1 MRKQCG
7 PANLFATE
15 RYHLPA
21 RCAKLG
27 AMTHETRI
35 KALYEAAFRLAERQP
50 WREVTLSAIAA
61 EAGLNL
67 AQLASDGV
75 GKVDLLRGFSRDM
88 DHRLLQSLESDP
100 LDGEPHDRLFDV
112 MLRRIELLTPHKAAL
127 KSIAAAP
134 ADGPSEFLSL
144 LASAMDTQA
153 WLLAAAGL
161 ETPGARGELHR
172 LGLAKIYADT
182 LRVWLDDDDPGMAR
196 TMATLDRGLRDGE
209 AWLKRLEIPLAMCKG
224 FAGALRAYR
233 AERNARRTPP
243 DTNQTTDA
251 TAD

>member
-1 MRKQCG
+1 MSDE
-7 PANLFATE
+7 N
-15 RYHLPA
+15 
-21 RCAKLG
+21 
-27 AMTHETRI
+27 RI
-35 KALYEAAFRLAERQP
+35 KALYEAAFHLAERQP

-61 EAGLNL
+61 EAGLSL
-67 AQLASDGV
+67 AEMARDAT
-75 GKVDLLRGFSRDM
+75 GKIDLLRAFSRDI
-88 DHRLLQSLESDP
+88 DVALLQSLDGDP

-127 KSIAAAP
+127 KSIADAP

-144 LASAMDTQA
+144 LATAMDTQA

-161 ETPGARGELHR
+161 EAPGARGELHR

-182 LRVWLDDDDPGMAR
+182 LRVWLEDDDPGLAR
-196 TMATLDRGLRDGE
+196 TMATLDRKLRDGE

-224 FAGALRAYR
+224 FAGAIRAYR
-233 AERNARRTPP
+233 EQRNARRAPP
-243 DTNQTTDA
+243 SQSEATDA

>member
-1 MRKQCG
+1 
-7 PANLFATE
+7 
-15 RYHLPA
+15 
-21 RCAKLG
+21 
-27 AMTHETRI
+27 MTDQNRT
-35 KALYEAAFRLAERQP
+35 KSLYEAAFRLAERQP

-61 EAGLNL
+61 EAGLSL
-67 AQLASDGV
+67 ADMAREAA
-75 GKVDLLRGFSRDM
+75 GKIDLLRAFSRDI
-88 DHRLLQSLESDP
+88 DLRLLHSLEADA

-161 ETPGARGELHR
+161 EAPGARGELHR
-172 LGLAKIYADT
+172 LGLAKIYTDT

-196 TMATLDRGLRDGE
+196 TMATLDRKLRDGE

-224 FAGALRAYR
+224 FAGAIRAYR
-233 AERNARRTPP
+233 EQRNARRNPP
-243 DTNQTTDA
+243 DTSQATDA

>member
-1 MRKQCG
+1 
-7 PANLFATE
+7 
-15 RYHLPA
+15 
-21 RCAKLG
+21 
-27 AMTHETRI
+27 MTHEPRI
-35 KALYEAAFRLAERQP
+35 KTLYEAAFRIAGRQP
-50 WREVTLSAIAA
+50 WREVTMSAIAA
-61 EAGLNL
+61 EAGLSL
-67 AQLASDGV
+67 AEMAREAV
-75 GKVDLLRGFSRDM
+75 GKIDLLRAFSRDI
-88 DHRLLQSLESDP
+88 DVELLQSLEADP
-100 LDGEPHDRLFDV
+100 LDGEPHDRLFDI
-112 MLRRIELLTPHKAAL
+112 MLRRIELLTPHKPAL

-196 TMATLDRGLRDGE
+196 TMATLDRKLRDGE

-224 FAGALRAYR
+224 FAGAIRAYR
-233 AERNARRTPP
+233 ETRNARRTSP
-243 DTNQTTDA
+243 DPSQATDA

>member
-1 MRKQCG
+1 
-7 PANLFATE
+7 
-15 RYHLPA
+15 
-21 RCAKLG
+21 
-27 AMTHETRI
+27 MTHETHI
-35 KALYEAAFRLAERQP
+35 KALYEAAFRLAERQS

-61 EAGLNL
+61 EAGLSL
-67 AQLASDGV
+67 ADMARESI
-75 GKVDLLRGFSRDM
+75 GKMDILRAFSRDI
-88 DHRLLQSLESDP
+88 DLQLLQSLDSDP
-100 LDGEPHDRLFDV
+100 LDGEPHDRLFDI
-112 MLRRIELLTPHKAAL
+112 MLRRIELLTPHRTAL

-134 ADGPSEFLSL
+134 ADGPSEFLAL
-144 LASAMDTQA
+144 LATAMDTQG

-196 TMATLDRGLRDGE
+196 TMATLDRKLRDGE

-224 FAGALRAYR
+224 FAGAIRAYR
-233 AERNARRTPP
+233 ETRNARSTPP
-243 DTNQTTDA
+243 ATSQATDA